1 MLVVL
6 SDLVSLQ
13 RILKLLLEASDLKFV
28 FQELVD
34 LVDEDAFTL
43 GDFAFDVHDLLG
55 HKFVDAL
62 DVFEH
67 FVGLE
72 IQALEHSLILAE
84 LVLFVGDERLRVH
97 AADDGRIVEGLVLS
111 LQRLV
116 YVAQRVVGQIL
127 GLDLRVL
134 KFHVVLLDDLVALAV
149 AGFPDLANVAGEALR
164 EHVLLQA
171 GELNK
176 DVVVQE
182 LLRDRKRVK
191 LAQSHIRKHRPLA

>member
-171 GELNK
+171 VELNK

-191 LAQSHIRKHRPLA
+191 LAQSHVRKHRPLA